1 MFPDRRIR
9 APGLRQ
15 PFRGIGLR
23 FPPAPSLRLPAAS
36 PICFFPSHKTDFAG
50 RFTARQESRDRSEGR
65 RPYEKSGRSVPRVDV
80 HSQSAAALFAHF
92 DLVAGAQRV
101 VAVAKRPFRARYETS
116 VTPSPTC
123 RKTAPPSE
131 PASIPSLSIRSLA
144 SFAPRTDAGRGSRGS
159 GLPLSGGHRY
169 RAAVDTQR
177 TGAKDTPSDESPD
190 VDYAVAPDPNRGIA
204 TRQPFYDPS
213 RRKAAACRASGRP
226 KIILVF
232 PRTVAADPYILLSL
246 PS

>member
-101 VAVAKRPFRARYETS
+101 VAVAKRPFRARYEAS
-116 VTPSPTC
+116 VNRPIAYLQKN
-123 RKTAPPSE
+123 RTAFGTGQHTVVVDPEPRIVRPP
-131 PASIPSLSIRSLA
+131 
-144 SFAPRTDAGRGSRGS
+144 D
-159 GLPLSGGHRY
+159 
-169 RAAVDTQR
+169 
-177 TGAKDTPSDESPD
+177 
-190 VDYAVAPDPNRGIA
+190 
-204 TRQPFYDPS
+204 
-213 RRKAAACRASGRP
+213 
-226 KIILVF
+226 
-232 PRTVAADPYILLSL
+232 
-246 PS
+246 